1 MQQVQYECRL
11 CKTVTKQLIRVVT
24 DRLPPNVHVLQCT
37 VCSAMGVAMVEAAL
51 YVDEEKCP
59 CYYGGSCPTDYVHA

>member
-11 CKTVTKQLIRVVT
+11 CKKVTKQLIRVVT

-37 VCSAMGVAMVEAAL
+37 VCSAMGVAMVEVANA
-51 YVDEEKCP
+51 
-59 CYYGGSCPTDYVHA
+59 